1 VWKVVAVLVAAT
13 VAAWVG
19 IDAGKAR
26 HHAVAVDGDGEVLWS
41 VKVNNDQQAIVDLLA
56 RAGAVE
62 GEVRWAVDLT
72 SPAAALLLGVL
83 LQAGQRVVFVPGR
96 TVNRMAGAFR
106 GEGKTDAKDA
116 RIIAETA
123 RMRHRDLAVVAVPDD
138 LAVELSRLTAHR
150 SDLSAE
156 WVRGVNRLREL
167 LTSVFPALER
177 AFDYTTRS
185 ALMLVAEYCTPAAL
199 RAVNAEQL
207 AARLADLGARNAT
220 AMAAT
225 AVRAA
230 AAQDIMLPGE
240 ATTAVLI
247 KRLARQLLDLD
258 RSIRDTSKLITERFR
273 THPQAEIIQSLPGM
287 GPILGA
293 ELVAIT
299 GGDPRALFAN
309 PGRLAAQA
317 GLVPVPKDSGR
328 INGNLHRPRRY
339 HRGLRRVFFMAA
351 LSSVKSGGASG
362 AYYHRKRSESRI
374 HTQAILALARRLV
387 DVLWALLRD
396 NRAFTPAPPKLA
408 STLT

>member
-1 VWKVVAVLVAAT
+1 MAV

-19 IDAGKAR
+19 IDAGKAK
-26 HHAVAVDGDGEVLWS
+26 HHAVAIDGDGDVLWS
-41 VKVNNDQQAIVDLLA
+41 VKVDNDQQAIVELLA
-56 RAGAVE
+56 RAAAVD

-72 SPAAALLLGVL
+72 SPVAALLLGL
-83 LQAGQRVVFVPGR
+83 LLHAGQRVVFVPGR

-123 RMRHRDLAVVAVPDD
+123 RMRHRDLTVVTAPDD
-138 LAVELSRLTAHR
+138 LAIELSRLTAHR

-177 AFDYTTRS
+177 AFDFTTRS
-185 ALMLVAEYCTPAAL
+185 ALMLVSEYCTPTAL
-199 RAVNAEQL
+199 RSVDEEQL
-207 AARLADLGARNAT
+207 AAQLARLGARNSAT
-220 AMAAT
+220 MAVT

-230 AAQDIMLPGE
+230 SGQDIVLPGE
-240 ATTAVLI
+240 ATTALLI
-247 KRLARQLLDLD
+247 KRLARQLLELD
-258 RSIRDTSKLITERFR
+258 RSIRDTSKLIAERFR
-273 THPQAEIIQSLPGM
+273 THPQATIIESLPGM

-293 ELVAIT
+293 ELVAMT

-328 INGNLHRPRRY
+328 VSGNLHRPKRY

-351 LSSVKSGGASG
+351 LSSIKAGGASS
-362 AYYHRKRSESRI
+362 AYYQRKRGENRM
-374 HTQAILALARRLV
+374 HQQAILALARRLV

-396 NRAFTPAPPKLA
+396 NRTFSPAAPTHA
-408 STLT
+408 TT

>member
-1 VWKVVAVLVAAT
+1 VAVV
-13 VAAWVG
+13 WVG

-26 HHAVAVDGDGEVLWS
+26 HHAVAVDGDGGVLWS
-41 VKVNNDQQAIVDLLA
+41 VRVDNDQQAIAELLTRAAAVD
-56 RAGAVE
+56 

-72 SPAAALLLGVL
+72 SPAAALLLGML
-83 LQAGQRVVFVPGR
+83 LGAGQRVVFVPGR

-123 RMRHRDLAVVAVPDD
+123 RMRYRDLAVVAVPDD
-138 LAVELSRLTAHR
+138 LAVELGRLTAHR

-167 LTSVFPALER
+167 LTGVFPALER

-185 ALMLVAEYCTPAAL
+185 ALMLVSEYCTPAAL
-199 RAVNAEQL
+199 REVDQEWL
-207 AARLADLGARNAT
+207 AARLAELGARNAT
-220 AMAAT
+220 AMATT
-225 AVRAA
+225 AMRAA
-230 AAQDIMLPGE
+230 AAQDIVLPGE
-240 ATTAVLI
+240 ATSAVLI

-258 RSIRDTSKLITERFR
+258 RSVRETNKLITERFR
-273 THPQAEIIQSLPGM
+273 THPQAKIIESLPGM

-293 ELVAIT
+293 ELVATT
-299 GGDPRALFAN
+299 GGDPRSLFAN

-328 INGNLHRPRRY
+328 IGGNLHRPRRY

-351 LSSVKSGGASG
+351 LSSIKAGGASS
-362 AYYHRKRSESRI
+362 AYYQRKRRENRV

-396 NRAFTPAPPKLA
+396 NRTFNPTAPAPA
-408 STLT
+408 AT

>member
-1 VWKVVAVLVAAT
+1 VAVLVSAT
-13 VAAWVG
+13 AVVWVG

-26 HHAVAVDGDGEVLWS
+26 HHAVAVDSDGGVLWS
-41 VKVNNDQQAIVDLLA
+41 VKVDNDQRAIAELLA
-56 RAGAVE
+56 RAADSS
-62 GEVRWAVDLT
+62 GEARWAVDLT
-72 SPAAALLLGVL
+72 SPAAALLLGL
-83 LQAGQRVVFVPGR
+83 LLRAGQRVVFVPGR

-150 SDLSAE
+150 RDLSAE

-167 LTSVFPALER
+167 LTGVFPALER

-199 RAVNAEQL
+199 RHLDAEQL
-207 AARLADLGARNAT
+207 AARLAELGARNAA
-220 AMAAT
+220 AMAAK
-225 AVRAA
+225 AMRAA
-230 AAQDIMLPGE
+230 TMQEIVLPGE

-247 KRLARQLLDLD
+247 KQLARQLLDLD
-258 RSIRDTSKLITERFR
+258 RSIRDTSKLIAERFR
-273 THPQAEIIQSLPGM
+273 THPQAEIIESLPGM

-293 ELVAIT
+293 ELVAMT

-328 INGNLHRPRRY
+328 VSGNRHRPKRY

-351 LSSVKSGGASG
+351 LSSVKAGGASG
-362 AYYHRKRSESRI
+362 VYYQRKRSENRL

-396 NRAFTPAPPKLA
+396 NRTFSPAAPAPA
-408 STLT
+408 AT